1 MVILVYGNIRFMAN
15 SEITRHDEHFTLEL
29 GTGGRTTLPVSL
41 RKRLDLKEGDRL
53 VVTLKPDGELELR
66 TGKEVAKRGRGLLH
80 GVVKKAKGRKLVDE
94 LLKERREE
102 AKRE

>member
-1 MVILVYGNIRFMAN
+1 MAD
-15 SEITRHDEHFTLEL
+15 SKLTRHDEHFTLEL

-53 VVTLKPDGELELR
+53 VVTVRADGGLELR
-66 TGKEVAKRGRGLLH
+66 TGKEVAKRGRGLLQ

-94 LLKERREE
+94 LLQERREE
-102 AKRE
+102 AKGE